1 MNKKIIKVIAYTV
14 LAVVMLLI
22 AGALESGRLE
32 QLGL

>member
-14 LAVVMLLI
+14 LAIVMLLI
-22 AGALESGRLE
+22 AGTLESGRVE

>member
-1 MNKKIIKVIAYTV
+1 MNKKIIKFIAYTV

-22 AGALESGRLE
+22 AGALESGRVE

>member
-22 AGALESGRLE
+22 AGALESGRVE